1 MSWRKCRNKLFA
13 LGLSALMWGNTFS
26 GAVWA
31 SDLEMQGLQVEA
43 AENGKSAVE
52 LFVRSAPGYYDVV
65 LMDIQMPV
73 MDGYEATAAI
83 RALPRQDAVRIPIL
97 ALTAN
102 AFVTDVGKAKN
113 AGMNDHI
120 TKPINLEVLFATLYK
135 WLV

>member
-1 MSWRKCRNKLFA
+1 MTSQKIILIVEDNEINRAMLRGILESEYKVLEAPNGLEA
-13 LGLSALMWGNTFS
+13 L
-26 GAVWA
+26 
-31 SDLEMQGLQVEA
+31 
-43 AENGKSAVE
+43 K
-52 LFVRSAPGYYDVV
+52 V
-65 LMDIQMPV
+65 LNDQKDNVSLILLDIVMPV

>member
-1 MSWRKCRNKLFA
+1 
-13 LGLSALMWGNTFS
+13 
-26 GAVWA
+26 
-31 SDLEMQGLQVEA
+31 
-43 AENGKSAVE
+43 
-52 LFVRSAPGYYDVV
+52 
-65 LMDIQMPV
+65 MPV

-102 AFVTDVGKAKN
+102 AFVTDAGKAKN

-120 TKPINLEVLFATLYK
+120 TKPINLEVLFATLHK

>member
-1 MSWRKCRNKLFA
+1 
-13 LGLSALMWGNTFS
+13 
-26 GAVWA
+26 
-31 SDLEMQGLQVEA
+31 
-43 AENGKSAVE
+43 VE